1 MNIVVAGCAGLLG
14 SHLANYLLDEGHHVI
29 GIDNLSTGVYENIDP
44 RVEFIKCD
52 MRNRGAVDSI
62 VKRTKPEI
70 VYMLA
75 AFAHEGLSQF
85 CPNLIVENN
94 FNIAMNM
101 LTSSIRYKVKRF
113 VFTSSMSI
121 YGDQIPPFTEDMP
134 YKPVDIYGITK
145 AAFEQSLKVMSNVYG
160 IEYTIIRPHNVIGIR
175 QALHD
180 PYRNVV
186 GIFMNRLLA
195 DKPFYIYGDG
205 EQRRAFSFVNDFT
218 PYLAKC
224 GWIKEAKNETF
235 NIGADKPYSI
245 NKLAEIL
252 LEISGKNLT
261 PIYVPDRPQEVDEA
275 FCSNEKAK
283 KILSFEDKTSFRDGL
298 KIMWEWAQTIGPQKP
313 RYLQKLE
320 LTNEL
325 TPKTWT
331 ERKI

>member
-1 MNIVVAGCAGLLG
+1 MNCIVTGCAGLLG
-14 SHLANYLLDEGHHVI
+14 SHLANYLLDADHHVV
-29 GIDNLSTGVYENIDP
+29 GIDNLSTGVYSNIDP
-44 RVEFIKCD
+44 RVEFVKCD

-62 VKRTKPEI
+62 IKRTKPEI

-94 FNIAMNM
+94 FNIAMNT
-101 LTSSIRYKVKRF
+101 LVSSIRYKVKRF

-145 AAFEQSLKVMSNVYG
+145 AAFEQSLKVMANVYG
-160 IEYTIIRPHNVIGIR
+160 FEYTIIRPHNVIGIR

-195 DKPFYIYGDG
+195 DKQFYIYGDG
-205 EQRRAFSFVNDFT
+205 KQRRAFSFVNDFT

-224 GWIKEAKNETF
+224 GWIEEAKNEIF

-245 NKLAEIL
+245 NELAEIL
-252 LEISGKNLT
+252 LEISGKKLE
-261 PIYVPDRPQEVDEA
+261 PICVPDRPQEVDEA

-283 KILSFEDKTSFRDGL
+283 KILGFEDKTSFREGL
-298 KIMWEWAQTIGPQKP
+298 ETMWKWALTQGHQNP
-313 RYLQKLE
+313 RYLQRLE
-320 LTNEL
+320 LMNNL
-325 TPKTWT
+325 TPKTWVDK
-331 ERKI
+331 KI